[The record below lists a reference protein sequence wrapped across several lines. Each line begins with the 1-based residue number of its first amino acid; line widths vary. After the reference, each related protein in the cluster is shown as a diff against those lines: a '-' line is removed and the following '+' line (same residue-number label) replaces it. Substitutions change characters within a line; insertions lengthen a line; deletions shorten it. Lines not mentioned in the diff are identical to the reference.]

1 MVKLVY
7 TRALGARGAIRE
19 SSSLSI
25 PTKSSPKANGRD
37 ENAPP
42 SLKLRRI
49 NSAITTLAR
58 PNL

>member
-1 MVKLVY
+1 MKLVY

-37 ENAPP
+37 ENAGVL
-42 SLKLRRI
+42 SSDAEER
-49 NSAITTLAR
+49 AR
-58 PNL
+58 PRGGG